1 MHMWP
6 SFNKYFCS
14 PLSSFVFSFLRYQK
28 MTERPLC
35 DPNTVH
41 RFGEDLIT
49 YLQIIYPYIHWEQ
62 EKSTMNDIKELLY
75 AINKCLTLSYNTY
88 FCTDFSRFRPFLP
101 SRVNVLRAQLH
112 RNVNLVYYINRKI
125 DVFQIPKKI
134 YIHVSIQLLL
144 ILQHVK
150 HFVAVKLTTA
160 KAK

>member
-1 MHMWP
+1 
-6 SFNKYFCS
+6 
-14 PLSSFVFSFLRYQK
+14 

-62 EKSTMNDIKELLY
+62 EKCTMNEIKELLY
-75 AINKCLTLSYNTY
+75 AINKCLTLSYNIY
-88 FCTDFSRFRPFLP
+88 FCTNFSKFRPFLP
-101 SRVNVLRAQLH
+101 SQVNVLRAQLH
-112 RNVNLVYYINRKI
+112 RNVNLVYDINRKI
-125 DVFQIPKKI
+125 DVFQIPNKK

-144 ILQHVK
+144 IIQHVK
-150 HFVAVKLTTA
+150 RFLAVKLTSA